1 MSEAV
6 LARHSRAVPAV
17 KFELF
22 LTLGQTEFGSGSDGH
37 HGVRIRL
44 AQVTLLLR
52 QTRNA
57 AADQIRS
64 QRHHSRYGP
73 EKFKQI
79 SLFSD
84 KKRRV
89 CVCVFQVSFSP
100 VADFISRFIVDTVV
114 SWAPMAV
121 TPQSQ
126 RPPKSAICR
135 VHALPPYF
143 ISSHNFVT
151 LFTCVRA
158 CVCVCVPT
166 KRHPGSHIK
175 TEMTPS
181 LSFILDI
188 RHSILRRRHNGEFTM
203 SEVPLF

>member
-6 LARHSRAVPAV
+6 LTRHGRAVPAV

-89 CVCVFQVSFSP
+89 CVCVPGEFFTCRRLHFTVHSRH
-100 VADFISRFIVDTVV
+100 SRFLG
-114 SWAPMAV
+114 PHGGH
-121 TPQSQ
+121 
-126 RPPKSAICR
+126 PPKSEA
-135 VHALPPYF
+135 
-143 ISSHNFVT
+143 S
-151 LFTCVRA
+151 
-158 CVCVCVPT
+158 
-166 KRHPGSHIK
+166 
-175 TEMTPS
+175 
-181 LSFILDI
+181 
-188 RHSILRRRHNGEFTM
+188 
-203 SEVPLF
+203 

>member
-6 LARHSRAVPAV
+6 LTRHSRAVPAV

-84 KKRRV
+84 KKGRVCV

-100 VADFISRFIVDTVV
+100 VADFISRFVVDTVV

-158 CVCVCVPT
+158 CVCVC
-166 KRHPGSHIK
+166 SHQAPPREPHK
-175 TEMTPS
+175 
-181 LSFILDI
+181 
-188 RHSILRRRHNGEFTM
+188 N
-203 SEVPLF
+203 